1 MMNNNLNNNDPNYN
15 SQNQFN
21 NPFPIP
27 TNPPYPSGTMLNNN
41 GFIPPVSQ
49 NNNPS
54 NINNQVNQSYQTQTL
69 SQGINDTQSV
79 LPNITNPNQNITP
92 SVNQTNS
99 FINNS
104 NNFTTINN
112 SNENIHNGAVP
123 EVNTTNLVNSVPNNN
138 TSYNETSLTDLNI
151 KGNYNNPEKDIH
163 KFSGEIIN
171 NQKKKT
177 IPISKELKL
186 VIVIA
191 LILFIFILVLP
202 NLFDIVMN
210 IKY

>member
-21 NPFPIP
+21 NPFTIP
-27 TNPPYPSGTMLNNN
+27 TNPPYPSGNMPNNN

-69 SQGINDTQSV
+69 SQGINNTQSV

-112 SNENIHNGAVP
+112 SNENISSFV
-123 EVNTTNLVNSVPNNN
+123 S
-138 TSYNETSLTDLNI
+138 
-151 KGNYNNPEKDIH
+151 
-163 KFSGEIIN
+163 
-171 NQKKKT
+171 
-177 IPISKELKL
+177 
-186 VIVIA
+186 
-191 LILFIFILVLP
+191 
-202 NLFDIVMN
+202 
-210 IKY
+210 

>member
-1 MMNNNLNNNDPNYN
+1 MNNNLNNNDPNYN

-21 NPFPIP
+21 NPFTVP
-27 TNPPYPSGTMLNNN
+27 TNPPYPSGTMQNNN
-41 GFIPPVSQ
+41 GFTSPVPQ

-54 NINNQVNQSYQTQTL
+54 NINNETNQSYPPQTL
-69 SQGINDTQSV
+69 PQGINNTQSV
-79 LPNITNPNQNITP
+79 IPNITNPNQNITSSVNP
-92 SVNQTNS
+92 VNQTN
-99 FINNS
+99 
-104 NNFTTINN
+104 NFTTANN
-112 SNENIHNGAVP
+112 TNENIPNGVVP
-123 EVNTTNLVNSVPNNN
+123 GVNTTNPVNSVPNDNS
-138 TSYNETSLTDLNI
+138 SYNETSLTDLNI
-151 KGNYNNPEKDIH
+151 KGNYNNPEQNIH
-163 KFSGEIIN
+163 EFTKENIN

-177 IPISKELKL
+177 VPISKELKL